1 MSLDFRQ
8 VREDETEDYQALILS
23 AYAATKVP
31 GIYFDAASTT
41 REKTRRHIQHH
52 GVYALYDGATLVSS
66 VTLRYPWGPQPGPF
80 GLPHFGW
87 FAAHPDYPGRHYGRQ
102 VMERVEQEILT
113 GQLRAPAVSLGTAV
127 GHPWLKNMYQKR
139 GFIPM
144 HTADLGK
151 GHITLYMKKILDE
164 PAHKYWLAQHAI
176 PPVTDD
182 RIKETQ

>member
-1 MSLDFRQ
+1 
-8 VREDETEDYQALILS
+8 
-23 AYAATKVP
+23 
-31 GIYFDAASTT
+31 
-41 REKTRRHIQHH
+41 
-52 GVYALYDGATLVSS
+52 
-66 VTLRYPWGPQPGPF
+66 
-80 GLPHFGW
+80 
-87 FAAHPDYPGRHYGRQ
+87 
-102 VMERVEQEILT
+102 MERVEQEILT

-127 GHPWLKNMYQKR
+127 GHPRLKNMYQKR

-164 PAHKYWLAQHAI
+164 SAHKYWLAQHAI